1 VVVEQ
6 KVASMAPL
14 QIKSY
19 LLGPILNNFQKGL
32 GWTNLQFHF
41 LILHHE
47 FGNSFYSKFWHIN
60 QKKFMKQKRQL
71 IDHRVAWRRPFL
83 RFPLHFWDIVAGAT
97 HRRELE
103 QPTEGRSNP
112 PKAGATHRR
121 CASPPLIQQVVGIVW
136 YVIWLKKILCS
147 IIWWAEYVLQTSHS
161 TEVAD
166 PLVVIEI

>member
-1 VVVEQ
+1 MVVEQ
-6 KVASMAPL
+6 KVTSMTTL
-14 QIKSY
+14 KIKSY
-19 LLGPILNNFQKGL
+19 LLGPILNNFQRGL
-32 GWTNLQFHF
+32 GKKILPFHF
-41 LILHHE
+41 LNLHHE
-47 FGNSFYSKFWHIN
+47 FGNSFFSKFWHIN
-60 QKKFMKQKRQL
+60 QKKFMKQKRQQ

-83 RFPLHFWDIVAGAT
+83 RFQLHFWDIVAGAT

-121 CASPPLIQQVVGIVW
+121 CASPPPASRWNCMVCKV
-136 YVIWLKKILCS
+136 WLKKILCS

>member
-1 VVVEQ
+1 MVVEQ

-71 IDHRVAWRRPFL
+71 IDHWVASRGPFL
-83 RFPLHFWDIVAGAT
+83 RFLFHFRDKSFFMTTGAT
-97 HRRELE
+97 L
-103 QPTEGRSNP
+103 GRF
-112 PKAGATHRR
+112 
-121 CASPPLIQQVVGIVW
+121 CLPPLNETIRTTMFSFFAHFF
-136 YVIWLKKILCS
+136 LS
-147 IIWWAEYVLQTSHS
+147 IIISWLPTLFRVFDDDHSGKLDFHEYILALNATK
-161 TEVAD
+161 
-166 PLVVIEI
+166 

>member
-1 VVVEQ
+1 MTPFKS
-6 KVASMAPL
+6 KVTYKDPFWTTFR
-14 QIKSY
+14 KVW
-19 LLGPILNNFQKGL
+19 GKKILPFNFL
-32 GWTNLQFHF
+32 NLHQ
-41 LILHHE
+41 E

-136 YVIWLKKILCS
+136 YVRYDLKRYC
-147 IIWWAEYVLQTSHS
+147 A
-161 TEVAD
+161 A
-166 PLVVIEI
+166 

>member
-1 VVVEQ
+1 MVVEQ

-60 QKKFMKQKRQL
+60 QKKFMKQKRQQ

-83 RFPLHFWDIVAGAT
+83 RFQLHFWDIVAGAT
-97 HRRELE
+97 HRR
-103 QPTEGRSNP
+103 GRSNP
-112 PKAGATHRR
+112 PKV
-121 CASPPLIQQVVGIVW
+121 CLPPLSEHFKKVDIVKNTRTR
-136 YVIWLKKILCS
+136 LKTGAFPCLNPAQLIKI
-147 IIWWAEYVLQTSHS
+147 ITFN
-161 TEVAD
+161 
-166 PLVVIEI
+166 

>member
-1 VVVEQ
+1 MTPFIS
-6 KVASMAPL
+6 KVTYKDPFWTTFR
-14 QIKSY
+14 KFW
-19 LLGPILNNFQKGL
+19 GKKILPFNFL
-32 GWTNLQFHF
+32 NLHQ
-41 LILHHE
+41 E

-60 QKKFMKQKRQL
+60 QKKIMKQKRQL
-71 IDHRVAWRRPFL
+71 IDHRVAWRQPFL
-83 RFPLHFWDIVAGAT
+83 RNQLHFWDIVAGAT
-97 HRRELE
+97 HPRELE

-121 CASPPLIQQVVGIVW
+121 CASPPDSASRWNCMVCKV
-136 YVIWLKKILCS
+136 WLKKILCS